1 MLQSNL
7 IVHIQIHNNSF
18 YFLNCLNLEDF
29 NETCVTHCFK
39 KLEILSYRFSK
50 HVVIVKII
58 TIQKLKLTCL
68 LTYPFVKNDNINATQ
83 DIKTP
88 SKQTYNMCQVQAMQ
102 IDNPT

>member
-1 MLQSNL
+1 
-7 IVHIQIHNNSF
+7 
-18 YFLNCLNLEDF
+18 LEDF
-29 NETCVTHCFK
+29 NEKGATHCFK
-39 KLEILSYRFSK
+39 KLEILSYRFIK

-68 LTYPFVKNDNINATQ
+68 LTYLFVKNDNIDAIE

-88 SKQTYNMCQVQAMQ
+88 SKQTYNICQVQAMQ